1 MATGGTGRSLRDYE
15 DDDQLV
21 SQFQKLSVNASGSYC
36 EEYFF
41 GLGLFVCCVC
51 IA

>member
-21 SQFQKLSVNASGSYC
+21 SQFQKLSVHASGSYC
-36 EEYFF
+36 EEYF
-41 GLGLFVCCVC
+41 LV
-51 IA
+51 